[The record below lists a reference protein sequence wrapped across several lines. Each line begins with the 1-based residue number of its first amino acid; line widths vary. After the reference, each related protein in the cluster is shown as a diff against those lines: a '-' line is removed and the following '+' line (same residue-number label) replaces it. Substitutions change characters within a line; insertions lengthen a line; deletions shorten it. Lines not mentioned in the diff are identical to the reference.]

1 MEKGQG
7 KTLVE
12 QWNMSDKAE
21 RIMFVRVLCRLY
33 GDVVREELA
42 RVKKGGSDGDDRGQ
56 GARG

>member
-1 MEKGQG
+1 
-7 KTLVE
+7 
-12 QWNMSDKAE
+12 MSDKAE